1 MKTIKFSLLFAA
13 AILLSSC
20 GGKNSTTAS
29 DKNDGSETTEISSES
44 SSTEDWD
51 ELLSSYEEYVDE
63 YVSLAKKAA
72 EGDNSAI
79 SEYPALLE
87 KAKELGDKLKNAES
101 DMSSSQLEKYKEI
114 TEKMAEAAL

>member
-1 MKTIKFSLLFAA
+1 MKTFNFSLLFAA

-20 GGKNSTTAS
+20 GGKNSTS